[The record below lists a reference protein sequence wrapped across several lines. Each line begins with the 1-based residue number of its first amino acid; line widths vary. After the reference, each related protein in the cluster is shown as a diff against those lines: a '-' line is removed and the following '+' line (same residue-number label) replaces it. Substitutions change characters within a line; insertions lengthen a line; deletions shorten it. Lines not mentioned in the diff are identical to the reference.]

1 MKQCPQCKRGYDDLT
16 AFCVFDGQRLELV
29 ADADPCVGLVLD
41 SKYHIDRRIGK
52 GGTGTVYQATHLQLD
67 TTVAVKIINPQL
79 ASDSRAVERFRREA
93 LITMKVRHT
102 NSIAVLDFGC
112 TRIKARGQTGSL
124 STGSLLQAQRLGVT
138 GGLNPSS
145 LAGNLVESQIVYVV
159 MELLDGVTLEQRLR
173 ECGHFSPAEAC
184 NIMKQVCAALAVAHE
199 HHIVHRDLKPE
210 NIFFHR
216 EEDREVIKLMDYG
229 IAKYKKLF
237 DETEELQLTQAGF
250 VIGTPFYM
258 SPEQCAGS
266 DVDARSDIYA
276 LGVLLYQLLTG
287 VLPFTG
293 KKANT
298 IVMKHV
304 TEKPRPIYEVK
315 PDLPAVL
322 NGVVMHA
329 LEKRPDDRPQTAL
342 VLAQELESAVRAIT
356 EQELQQVFMQA
367 TEDDLDAA
375 LLLTSEPGSGGLSIE
390 TISRRTTNTF
400 SLDTIEVPSLSEGG
414 MPSDEKQTF
423 IENDKAG
430 NDLFPE
436 LLQGIKD
443 ISVMFQIIQEYLEN
457 GVAPNPALF
466 TELKQNMDNLRG
478 VIFGLQSTYYRS

>member
-41 SKYHIDRRIGK
+41 GKYHIDRRIGK

-67 TTVAVKIINPQL
+67 STVAVKIINPQL

-124 STGSLLQAQRLGVT
+124 STGSLQAQRLGIT
-138 GGLNPSS
+138 GNLNPNA
-145 LAGNLVESQIVYVV
+145 LVGNLVESQIVYVV

-173 ECGHFSPAEAC
+173 ERGHFSPADAC
-184 NIMKQVCAALAVAHE
+184 HIMKQICAALAVAHE

-210 NIFFHR
+210 NIFFHK

-237 DETEELQLTQAGF
+237 DENEELQLTQAGF

-258 SPEQCAGS
+258 SPEQCTGT
-266 DVDARSDIYA
+266 DVDSRSDIYA

-287 VLPFTG
+287 SLPFTG

-315 PDLPAVL
+315 SDLPAVL

-329 LEKRPDDRPQTAL
+329 LEKRPDDRPSTAL
-342 VLAQELESAVRAIT
+342 ALAQELESAVRAIT

-375 LLLTSEPGSGGLSIE
+375 LLLTNGPGSGGLSLE
-390 TISRRTTNTF
+390 TISRRNTSSF
-400 SLDTIEVPSLSEGG
+400 SLDTAEAPGLNDGGLAPEERYGIIEE
-414 MPSDEKQTF
+414 
-423 IENDKAG
+423 DKAG

-443 ISVMFQIIQEYLEN
+443 VSVLFQIIQGYLEN
-457 GVAPNPALF
+457 GVAPNPAMF
-466 TELKQNMDNLRG
+466 TELKQHLDNLRG
-478 VIFGLQSTYYRS
+478 IIFGLQSTYYRS